1 MPYKD
6 PEVRK
11 QKHREYSRKHYE
23 ANRETV
29 IAKEKIRK
37 KSVRKKWLEYK
48 QTVKC
53 INCGFSHP
61 AAIDFHHV
69 NPSKTDRKIFALLR
83 RNNFT
88 GALEEIKKC
97 VPLCANCHR
106 VHHYEERGK
115 RRKHKKTKSKP
126 PNLVS
131 WGAASNQQS
140 G

>member
-23 ANRETV
+23 TNKERL
-29 IAKEKIRK
+29 IASEKLRK
-37 KSVRKKWLEYK
+37 KSVRKQWVELKES
-48 QTVKC
+48 VKC
-53 INCGFSHP
+53 ISCGFSHP

-69 NPSKTDRKIFALLR
+69 NPSPSDRKIYELLR
-83 RNNFT
+83 CNNFN

-106 VHHYEERGK
+106 VHHYDERV
-115 RRKHKKTKSKP
+115 HKLKQREKK
-126 PNLVS
+126 NRAL
-131 WGAASNQQS
+131 
-140 G
+140 